1 MQTIF
6 CLVAAWTLQSGN
18 EGGKELKRSKK
29 LFSFQKHFTSD
40 KVTIMKLFCFVAKA
54 ATWIWLVFLRPI
66 CTERCKWKSTLLA
79 RCRFPCGLI
88 TSRPPERSIV
98 DRKTFS
104 NFCFRFPTWRKV
116 FPSVHANA
124 LNFNH
129 ENIIIKNTT
138 EVRGIK
144 SFQTSIKCQPDM
156 NRLGCLAFRHLRRNE
171 SFKNK

>member
-6 CLVAAWTLQSGN
+6 CLMAARTLQNGNN
-18 EGGKELKRSKK
+18 EGKESKRSEK

-40 KVTIMKLFCFVAKA
+40 KVTITKLFCFVART
-54 ATWIWLVFLRPI
+54 ATWIWVVFLWLI
-66 CTERCKWKSTLLA
+66 CTKSAASEKALYPLAVAFHEALL
-79 RCRFPCGLI
+79 RLDPLSEHCWSKNILKLLLPFSDFGGKFFP
-88 TSRPPERSIV
+88 
-98 DRKTFS
+98 
-104 NFCFRFPTWRKV
+104 
-116 FPSVHANA
+116 VHANA

-156 NRLGCLAFRHLRRNE
+156 NQLGCLAFRHLHRNE

>member
-6 CLVAAWTLQSGN
+6 CLVAARTLQSGN

-29 LFSFQKHFTSD
+29 TVFVSETFYIRQSNYYEIVLLCCKSSD
-40 KVTIMKLFCFVAKA
+40 MDMAGILA
-54 ATWIWLVFLRPI
+54 ADLPRTLQV
-66 CTERCKWKSTLLA
+66 KSTLLA

-88 TSRPPERSIV
+88 TSRPPERAIV